1 MAPLRRTTRSKA
13 KKANKTNIL
22 VPSKP
27 VPVTLLSGFLGS
39 GKTTLLQHILR
50 SNHGLRI
57 AVVVNDIG
65 AINVDASLI
74 KQTHQLTKTNEK
86 VIALQNGCICCT
98 LRGDL
103 LEELVRISQLQQFDY
118 IIIESSG
125 ISEPEQVA
133 ETFDAR
139 LADQMSLMTEGDG
152 MAGLDEDMVK
162 VLMKLKKA
170 GGLQKFARLDTTVTV
185 IDAFTMMHDFDTV
198 DLLSARRDDVTPED
212 ERTVSDLM
220 VDQIEFAD
228 VIILNKIDMV
238 NDETKT
244 RVIDLVKKLNHR
256 AKILEAKYSKVDVKE
271 LVNTGLFDLERAQS
285 GYGWLQDLH
294 AMTVREVNGRN
305 VVTPKPETEEYNVQ
319 NFIYSRLRPFHPKRL
334 WALIYDKFILQ
345 MEQPDEDDDDGEEDE
360 EEEDGEEDA
369 EMVDYPDDMEE
380 DGMTPPENDVI
391 LANKRAHPT
400 FARLFRSKGEI
411 FMATRPHRCG
421 EWSQAGAMLTLTGG
435 RSWFCTLQP
444 EEYTTGNEEVDKM
457 VKHDIAKGGE
467 WGDRRQELVFI
478 GEGLDHKALEGLLDE
493 CLLTDEEYEAW
504 KGVMRKE
511 GLKEEERR
519 ELLEEL
525 FEDGFPDWPG
535 DDEEDGHEGHG
546 H

>member
-13 KKANKTNIL
+13 KKAKKTDVL

-50 SNHGLRI
+50 SEHGLRI

-74 KQTHQLTKTNEK
+74 KQTHQLTKTDEK

-162 VLMKLKKA
+162 VLNKLKKA

-228 VIILNKIDMV
+228 VIILNKIDMI
-238 NDETKT
+238 NDETKA
-244 RVIDLVKKLNHR
+244 RVIDLIKKLNHR
-256 AKILEAKYSKVDVKE
+256 ARILESKYSRVDVKE
-271 LVNTGLFDLERAQS
+271 LVNTGLFDLEKAQS

-294 AMTVREVNGRN
+294 AMTVREVNGRK

-319 NFIYSRLRPFHPKRL
+319 NFIYSRLKPFHPKRL

-345 MEQPDEDDDDGEEDE
+345 MEQPDDDDDDGEGE
-360 EEEDGEEDA
+360 EEEGEDA
-369 EMVDYPDDMEE
+369 EMVDFPDVESDMEV

-400 FARLFRSKGEI
+400 LARLFRSKGEI

-444 EEYTTGNEEVDKM
+444 EEYTTGNEDVDAM

-478 GEGLDHKALEGLLDE
+478 GEGLDHKALEEMLDG
-493 CLLTDEEYEAW
+493 CLLTDGEYEAW
-504 KGVMRKE
+504 KGVMRRE
-511 GLKEEERR
+511 GVTEGERR
-519 ELLEEL
+519 EMLEEL

-535 DDEEDGHEGHG
+535 DDDEEGHEGHD